1 MHPSLRTSRLVA
13 PLLLGILA
21 ACGGDG
27 APEGAAGGPPGTI
40 GSPAGRA
47 AADTLSGAAAL
58 VDLWNEGL
66 PAFGIFVPDE
76 RPRPAERPPPGTPRP
91 APVHTAAGATELA
104 RNPLYDFLFL
114 NLEGSWD
121 PAHVQAMVEGLRAPG
136 VDSPPALLVRIP
148 TMEDAGAEA
157 TRERVR
163 EILELGAD
171 GVVLPHIRS
180 VEEARL
186 AISFFHDIG
195 ADVWSPSNR
204 TGRVIAMLMVEDPDA
219 VAVAGEIA
227 DLGGFSVLACGI
239 GSLTAA
245 LGGDREAAEA
255 GNQQVLAQVVRVGMA
270 DMITADTASVARRVE
285 EGFVGLLM
293 SGEQADEAIRIG
305 RAAAGR

>member
-1 MHPSLRTSRLVA
+1 MRHSLVSRRLVA
-13 PLLLGILA
+13 LSLLGLLA

-27 APEGAAGGPPGTI
+27 PPAGGEPATMGAASG
-40 GSPAGRA
+40 A
-47 AADTLSGAAAL
+47 AVADTLSGAAAL
-58 VDLWNEGL
+58 VELWNEGL
-66 PAFGIFVPDE
+66 PAFGVFVPDE
-76 RPRPAERPPPGTPRP
+76 RPRPAERPPPGTPRQP
-91 APVHTAAGATELA
+91 PLHTAEGAANLA

-121 PAHVQAMVEGLRAPG
+121 PGHVRAMVAGLQAPG

-148 TMEDAGAEA
+148 TIEAAGEEA
-157 TRERVR
+157 TRERVH
-163 EILELGAD
+163 EVLAMGAD

-186 AISFFHDIG
+186 AIGFFQEIG

-255 GNQQVLAQVVRVGMA
+255 GNQQVLAEVVRVGMA
-270 DMITADTASVARRVE
+270 DMITADTASVVRRVE

-293 SGEQADEAIRIG
+293 QGEQADEAIRRG

>member
-1 MHPSLRTSRLVA
+1 MHRFLRSSRLVA
-13 PLLLGILA
+13 PLLLGFLA

-27 APEGAAGGPPGTI
+27 SPDVRGAGDPEGPSAAPG
-40 GSPAGRA
+40 SANA
-47 AADTLSGAAAL
+47 LSGAAAL
-58 VDLWNEGL
+58 VDLWNEGQ

-76 RPRPAERPPPGTPRP
+76 RPRPAERPAPGTPRQP
-91 APVHTAAGATELA
+91 PVHTAEGAAELA

-121 PAHVQAMVEGLRAPG
+121 PAYVQAMVEGLRAPG

-148 TMEDAGAEA
+148 TIEAAGEEA
-157 TRERVR
+157 TRARVR
-163 EILELGAD
+163 EVLELGAD

-180 VEEARL
+180 VEEART
-186 AISFFHDIG
+186 AVSFFQDIG

-219 VAVAGEIA
+219 VAAAGEIA

-245 LGGDREAAEA
+245 LDGDREAAEA
-255 GNQQVLAQVVRVGMA
+255 GNQQVLAQAVRVGMA

-293 SGEQADEAIRIG
+293 QGEQADEAIRIG
-305 RAAAGR
+305 REAAGR